1 MPHTRMTQ
9 GAPHEGAARGTM
21 VAAAGEAALLV
32 PTPLD
37 HGTGCASPRNHG
49 THEPHRILDL
59 LGRIE
64 DQAALGGVHEADGGG
79 RRRAPRRAL
88 LRMPPCKRA
97 RRTWSSA
104 ADLVPL
110 SPRMRRS
117 FKWAGS

>member
-1 MPHTRMTQ
+1 
-9 GAPHEGAARGTM
+9 

-37 HGTGCASPRNHG
+37 HGTGRASPRNHG
-49 THEPHRILDL
+49 ILDL